1 MPGGRLTQQER
12 QQIALGLADGLAYAE
27 IARRL
32 DRPTSTITRE
42 VMRNGGPTAYRADL
56 AHRATERRAHRRRPA
71 APRGP
76 ESAPQPHGR
85 DAEAVREYEETFT
98 TVLMASGLPKMT
110 ARVLT
115 CLFTTDAGSLTA
127 SELVQRLQVS
137 PASISKA
144 ITFLESQ
151 GLVRRERDERRR
163 ERYVV
168 DDDVWY
174 QSTIASARA
183 NAQLVET
190 ARQGVGVLGPGTP
203 AAARLENIAR
213 FLDFVSE
220 SITRAAEQARE
231 VLRSRA
237 CHSDRHRPAG
247 HSAGRRRARSAVGP
261 AARRIVEPR
270 RRQPPRRA
278 AGDLRAEV
286 VDRLDGGRTATKCRT
301 GAQRCRCQ
309 CPARAAGRASPAA
322 CSTPSTRTRSISW
335 STPSNSARCS
345 VMPSARQAR
354 RSRSSYAW
362 SSALCQTID
371 RPPPPSR

>member
-42 VMRNGGPTAYRADL
+42 VMRNGGPTTYRADL
-56 AHRATERRAHRRRPA
+56 AHRATERRAHRRRQA

-76 ESAPQPHGR
+76 EAPPQAHGR

-98 TVLMASGLPKMT
+98 TLLMQSGLPRMMS
-110 ARVLT
+110 RVLV
-115 CLFTTDAGSLTA
+115 CFFTTDASSLTA

-144 ITFLESQ
+144 IAFLEGQ

-174 QSTIASARA
+174 EAMMATARS
-183 NAQLVET
+183 NAQLSET
-190 ARQGVGVLGPGTP
+190 ARQGVAILGPDTP

-213 FLDFVSE
+213 FVSFVGE
-220 SITRAAEQARE
+220 SIAHAAEQARE
-231 VLRSRA
+231 VL
-237 CHSDRHRPAG
+237 HTTG
-247 HSAGRRRARSAVGP
+247 SAGGP
-261 AARRIVEPR
+261 
-270 RRQPPRRA
+270 
-278 AGDLRAEV
+278 
-286 VDRLDGGRTATKCRT
+286 
-301 GAQRCRCQ
+301 
-309 CPARAAGRASPAA
+309 
-322 CSTPSTRTRSISW
+322 
-335 STPSNSARCS
+335 
-345 VMPSARQAR
+345 
-354 RSRSSYAW
+354 
-362 SSALCQTID
+362 
-371 RPPPPSR
+371 